1 MFMSLQQF
9 DVCKEAAAA
18 MPVASNYT
26 LPTNANLLGLLI
38 IPPHNGA
45 VMIA

>member
-1 MFMSLQQF
+1 MFTSLRPV

-18 MPVASNYT
+18 MPVASNHV
-26 LPTNANLLGLLI
+26 LPTNANLLAQLI
-38 IPPHNGA
+38 IPPYNGV

>member
-1 MFMSLQQF
+1 MFMSLRQV

-18 MPVASNYT
+18 MPVASNYA
-26 LPTNANLLGLLI
+26 LPKNANLLGQLI
-38 IPPHNGA
+38 IPPHNGV